1 MTAAYLRIHQELRRR
16 IQHGDYAAEAC
27 LPSQRRLSEEFGVT
41 LMTLRQAVDLLKREG
56 LLVTKH
62 GLGTFVA
69 PRRFSYSI
77 GPLRSLAQEMAA
89 QGLSVRTKV
98 LCLKEVAPEPW
109 LATELAL
116 PPGGRAVL
124 LERLRIIDG
133 APAVYQRSFLPAAV
147 GQALDAGELERSSLY
162 DLMAERLG
170 VEVHH
175 ARERLCPTVL
185 DAPLARLL
193 ERRKGEPALL
203 SERLTLTAAERPVL
217 HDRAFMPGD
226 RLVVATER
234 HRSEVFI
241 RYELLDR
248 DAAHAGG
255 RGR

>member
-1 MTAAYLRIHQELRRR
+1 VAAAYLRIHQELRRR
-16 IQHGDYAAEAC
+16 IQEGDYAADAS

-41 LMTLRQAVDLLKREG
+41 LMTLRQAVDVLKREG
-56 LLVTKH
+56 LLVTRH

-89 QGLSVRTKV
+89 QGLSIRTKV

-109 LATELAL
+109 LAAELAL
-116 PPGGRAVL
+116 PRGGRAVL
-124 LERLRIIDG
+124 LERLRIIDD

-147 GQALDAGELERSSLY
+147 GGALHVGELERSSLY
-162 DLMAERLG
+162 DLMTERLG
-170 VEVHH
+170 IEVHH

-203 SERLTLTAAERPVL
+203 SERLTLTATERPVL
-217 HDRAFMPGD
+217 HDQAFMPGD
-226 RLVVATER
+226 RLIVTAER
-234 HRSEVFI
+234 HRNDVSI

-248 DAAHAGG
+248 EVAHAGG